1 MKSYVHQNKENRSRA
16 NANSDTKRA
25 DNRRTAVMNAPAN
38 DSSRAGQVA
47 QMQEEVRNSPRMVA
61 QQKQLESAFGVPVQ
75 RQDLLEEEELQM
87 KANPAVIQQQGPLEE
102 EELLQGKL
110 APTQRQGDLEE
121 EELLQ
126 GKFESVQR
134 QPLPEEEEELLQGK
148 FPARVTPAQLKAGS
162 DQQENRTGLPD
173 NLKSGLESLSG
184 MDMSDVRVHYNSSKP
199 EQLQAHAYTQGTD
212 IHISSGQERHLPH
225 EAWHVAQQ
233 KQGRVKPTMQMN
245 GTAINDDPGLE
256 KEADRMGIKA
266 LSHR

>member
-1 MKSYVHQNKENRSRA
+1 MKSYVHQKKENRSRA
-16 NANSDTKRA
+16 NANSDAKRA
-25 DNRRTAVMNAPAN
+25 DSRRTSVLNAQVN
-38 DSSRAGQVA
+38 GNTRAGQVA
-47 QMQEEVRNSPRMVA
+47 QMQEEVKNSPRMVA
-61 QQKQLESAFGVPVQ
+61 QQKQLESAFGVPAQ
-75 RQDLLEEEELQM
+75 RQELEEEELQM
-87 KANPAVIQQQGPLEE
+87 KANPAVIQQQDLLEE
-102 EELLQGKL
+102 EELLQGKF
-110 APTQRQGDLEE
+110 APIQRQGDLEE

-126 GKFESVQR
+126 GEFESVQR
-134 QPLPEEEEELLQGK
+134 QPLEEEELLQGK

-184 MDMSDVRVHYNSSKP
+184 MDMSDVKVHYNSSKP
-199 EQLQAHAYTQGTD
+199 EQMQAHAYTQGTD

-256 KEADRMGIKA
+256 KEADRMSVKA